1 MENEEN
7 KIGDLLKKK
16 RKEKN
21 LTMIQLGDA
30 IGVTNGTISKWERGQ
45 IKNMKR
51 DKMES
56 LCNVLGIPPMV
67 LINGV
72 DDNICYEHITSAQ
85 FKNEVSGLLCKCSDL
100 SDQERQIIKSV
111 IATINDEK

>member
-67 LINGV
+67 LMIIYV
-72 DDNICYEHITSAQ
+72 MNISHQ
-85 FKNEVSGLLCKCSDL
+85 HNLKMK
-100 SDQERQIIKSV
+100 
-111 IATINDEK
+111 